1 MKVTREIIDY
11 VAELSRLEL
20 TEEEKEREVNDM
32 GKILEY
38 MEKLGE
44 LDTDEIEPMTHTLG
58 TENVFRDDMVEPSW
72 DRETLLNSAPF
83 KKDGMYMVPK
93 TVE

>member
-1 MKVTREIIDY
+1 MQITREIIDY

-20 TEEEKEREVNDM
+20 TEEEKEREVKDM

-38 MEKLGE
+38 MEKLEE
-44 LDTDEIEPMTHTLG
+44 LDTSAIEPMTHTLG
-58 TENVFRDDMVEPSW
+58 TENVFRGDITEPSW
-72 DRETLLNSAPF
+72 EREELLKNAPI